1 METAQV
7 SRALTATT
15 SVASELGLDV
25 DDAIVLQNANRLAV
39 RLVPCD
45 VLARIATTGRR
56 NQEAAAF
63 ELEMAR
69 RLAETNSPV
78 EVPEPR
84 VQPLV
89 HVRDGFAVTY
99 WTYYEPQSGEVPPD
113 EYAAVLERLH
123 AGMRRLDVAAPRFTD
138 RVEEAH
144 AIVRD
149 SSRSPDLGDADRE
162 LLSNAL
168 QGLRQAIL
176 DRGADEQL
184 LHGEPHAVN
193 LLKTASGLRF
203 IDLETCCYG
212 PVEFD
217 LAHAPDEVS
226 DHYATGDRLLLR
238 DCRILVLAMVA
249 AWRAERDEQFP
260 NGREILAAFL
270 GLVREGLGRHG
281 TTLDANGGRRPHGQG
296 GGRPMG

>member
-1 METAQV
+1 METAEV

-15 SVASELGLDV
+15 SVASELGLTV

-45 VLARIATTGRR
+45 VLARIATTVRR
-56 NQEAAAF
+56 NQEGAAF

-89 HVRDGFAVTY
+89 YVRDGFAVTY
-99 WTYYEPQSGEVPPD
+99 WTYYEPQSGEVLPD
-113 EYAAVLERLH
+113 DYARALERLH
-123 AGMRRLDVAAPRFTD
+123 AGMRRLDVAAPHFTD

-144 AIVRD
+144 SIVRD
-149 SSRSPDLGDADRE
+149 CSRSPELGDADRE

-168 QGLRQAIL
+168 QGLRRAIL
-176 DRGADEQL
+176 DRRANEQL
-184 LHGEPHAVN
+184 LHGEPHAAN

-217 LAHAPDEVS
+217 LAHAPDQVG
-226 DHYATGDRLLLR
+226 DHYAYGDRLLLR
-238 DCRILVLAMVA
+238 DCRILILAMVA
-249 AWRAERDEQFP
+249 AWRADRDDQFP
-260 NGREILAAFL
+260 NGREILGAFV
-270 GLVREGLGRHG
+270 GLVREALDRHG
-281 TTLDANGGRRPHGQG
+281 SDVGR
-296 GGRPMG
+296 